1 MRWGLAHRQVLARS
15 KRSLTIDIQTTSL
28 RNPNSKLFAANK
40 CLRWLRRKVKV
51 AATHAM
57 SDITQAGP
65 GRSKRSLRIDI
76 QTTTVRN
83 PNFGLIVANRS
94 SRCLRR
100 NVKGPAAYAMGIG
113 TQAGPWQV
121 QKKSH
126 N

>member
-40 CLRWLRRKVKV
+40 CLRWLRRKVNV

-65 GRSKRSLRIDI
+65 GRCKRSLRIDL
-76 QTTTVRN
+76 QATSVRN
-83 PNFGLIVANRS
+83 PNFGLIAANKS

-100 NVKGPAAYAMGIG
+100 SVNGTATYAL
-113 TQAGPWQV
+113 AL
-121 QKKSH
+121 
-126 N
+126 